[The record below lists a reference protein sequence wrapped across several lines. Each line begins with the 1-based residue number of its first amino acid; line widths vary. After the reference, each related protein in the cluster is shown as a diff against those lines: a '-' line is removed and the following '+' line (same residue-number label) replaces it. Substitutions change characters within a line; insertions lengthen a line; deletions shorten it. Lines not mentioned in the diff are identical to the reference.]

1 MDKEYIERGY
11 LIKEAEN
18 ILIYRMQSC
27 MSHERIE
34 DAVST
39 LEWLKYHAPAADVV
53 EVRHGRW
60 VWDETVMD
68 WGPGGWV
75 CSECKV
81 KNDNI
86 PEKPDT
92 NPTAWRGSHYCPN
105 CGAIMD
111 LQEE

>member
-39 LEWLKYHAPAADVV
+39 LEWLKYNAPAADVMG
-53 EVRHGRW
+53 VRYGR
-60 VWDETVMD
+60 VIVHEGHEDEYYEY
-68 WGPGGWV
+68 
-75 CSECKV
+75 CSECKT
-81 KNDNI
+81 KNIHSEDNF
-86 PEKPDT
+86 
-92 NPTAWRGSHYCPN
+92 CPN
-105 CGAIMD
+105 CGCKFVGVKHSNSK
-111 LQEE
+111 E